1 MNQLD
6 TLPQPKINV
15 GGWHQFVRN
24 LPVIRSRN
32 YTTAP
37 YHIGSVTEN
46 RLGLQVF
53 RVVGKHLVRRL
64 RRTHLTEDIKPSVE
78 ILERDGVLVLEN
90 FLPPEIFEKVRAEF
104 EEANKNIAL
113 APYKNA
119 ADAKLYRTQLSLAKL
134 PESFPSI
141 TKSFQENDLLNR
153 ITAAILRRPITKK
166 PDVLLDTYQNLNGA
180 GADNDIENI
189 LHADLHFPTVKMFF
203 YLNEVNETNGAF
215 VFVKGSHKLTAAR
228 LVHEYELS
236 VREAKLFCGQPIS
249 ESLLGRRSTQI
260 RNIIS
265 PENERRL
272 NVSETQVCV
281 KPNTL
286 VIANNMGFH
295 RRGEFT
301 GSEPRQA
308 LLVNYRNA
316 EPTFW

>member
-1 MNQLD
+1 MNQLN
-6 TLPQPKINV
+6 TLQQPKINV
-15 GGWHQFVRN
+15 GGWHQFIRN

-53 RVVGKHLVRRL
+53 RVVGKHLVRRF
-64 RRTHLTEDIKPSVE
+64 RQSYLTEDLKQYVE
-78 ILERDGVLVLEN
+78 VLERDGVLVLEN
-90 FLPPEIFEKVRAEF
+90 FLAPEIFETVRAEF
-104 EEANKNIAL
+104 ESANKNSAL

-119 ADAKLYRTQLSLAKL
+119 DNAKLYRTQLSLAKL
-134 PESFPSI
+134 PDSFPSI
-141 TKSFQENDLLNR
+141 TTNFRENDLLNQ
-153 ITAAILRRPITKK
+153 ITAAVLRRPITKK
-166 PDVLLDTYQNLNGA
+166 PDVLFDTYQNLNDA

-215 VFVKGSHKLTAAR
+215 VYVKGSHKLTAAR
-228 LVHEYELS
+228 FIHEYELS
-236 VREAKLFCGQPIS
+236 VREAKFKRGLTIP

-265 PENERRL
+265 PENERRM
-272 NVSETQVCV
+272 NISETQICV

-301 GSEPRQA
+301 AGEPRKA

>member
-1 MNQLD
+1 MNQLN
-6 TLPQPKINV
+6 TLQQSKINV
-15 GGWHQFVRN
+15 GGWHKFVRS

-53 RVVGKHLVRRL
+53 RVIGKHLVRRL
-64 RRTHLTEDIKPSVE
+64 RRTHLTEDLKQYIEV
-78 ILERDGVLVLEN
+78 LERYGVLVLEN
-90 FLPPEIFEKVRAEF
+90 FLDSEIFETVRAEF
-104 EEANKNIAL
+104 ESANKNIAL

-119 ADAKLYRTQLSLAKL
+119 DDAKLYRTQLSLAKL
-134 PESFPSI
+134 PDSFPAI
-141 TKSFQENDLLNR
+141 TSNFRENDLLNR
-153 ITAAILRRPITKK
+153 IAAAVLRRPITKK
-166 PDVLLDTYQNLNGA
+166 PDVLFDTYQNLNDE

-189 LHADLHFPTVKMFF
+189 LHADLHFPTVKMFY

-215 VFVKGSHKLTAAR
+215 VYVKGSHKLTAAR

-236 VREAKLFCGQPIS
+236 VREAKLFGGQPIP
-249 ESLLGRRSTQI
+249 ENLLGRRSTQI

-265 PENERRL
+265 PENERRM

-301 GSEPRQA
+301 GSEPRKA

>member
-6 TLPQPKINV
+6 TLRQSNINV
-15 GGWHQFVRN
+15 GGWHKFVRN
-24 LPVIRSRN
+24 LPVVRSRN
-32 YTTAP
+32 FTTAP

-53 RVVGKHLVRRL
+53 RVIGKHLIRRL
-64 RRTHLTEDIKPSVE
+64 RRTHLTEDIKSSVE
-78 ILERDGVLVLEN
+78 ILERNGVIVLEN
-90 FLPPEIFEKVRAEF
+90 FLKPEIFETVRAEF

-119 ADAKLYRTQLSLAKL
+119 DNAKLYRTQLSLAKL
-134 PESFPSI
+134 SDSFPAI
-141 TKSFQENDLLNR
+141 TTNFRENDLLNR
-153 ITAAILRRPITKK
+153 ITAAVLRRPITKK
-166 PDVLLDTYQNLNGA
+166 PDVLLDTYQNLNDA

-215 VFVKGSHKLTAAR
+215 VYVKGSHQLTAAR

-236 VREAKLFCGQPIS
+236 VREAKLCGGQPIP
-249 ESLLGRRSTQI
+249 ERLLGRRSTQI

-265 PENERRL
+265 PENERRM
-272 NVSETQVCV
+272 NVSETQICV

-301 GSEPRQA
+301 GSEPRKA